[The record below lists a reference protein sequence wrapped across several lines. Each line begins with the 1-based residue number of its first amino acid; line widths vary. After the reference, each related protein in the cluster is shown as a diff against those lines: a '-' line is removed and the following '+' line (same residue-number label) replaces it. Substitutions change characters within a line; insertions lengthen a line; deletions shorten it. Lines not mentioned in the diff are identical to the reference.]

1 MRLICRLMQRLSVRH
16 RSQGQVRGIAAQDSK
31 LKIKEQHTT
40 GKSHLKNRWDFL
52 GVRLAAHVSNGL
64 KSQIHPVVGRI

>member
-1 MRLICRLMQRLSVRH
+1 MRLIRRLMQRLSVRH
-16 RSQGQVRGIAAQDSK
+16 RGQGQVRGIAAQDSK

-52 GVRLAAHVSNGL
+52 GL
-64 KSQIHPVVGRI
+64 Q

>member
-1 MRLICRLMQRLSVRH
+1 MKKKLLTSILLSTMVLA
-16 RSQGQVRGIAAQDSK
+16 QGASLVNVHADSTDDKIAAQDSK

-52 GVRLAAHVSNGL
+52 GL
-64 KSQIHPVVGRI
+64 Q